1 MKEEKIK
8 QIGDFP
14 FYALMNER
22 DLWQIVVGN
31 TLMSDKEFENFED
44 VENHIYFLFGDAE
57 QVKFLTNYI
66 LALIDNFDKIKNL
79 KK

>member
-1 MKEEKIK
+1 MNEERLIR
-8 QIGDFP
+8 IGDFP

-31 TLMSDKEFENFED
+31 TLMSDKEFESFEH
-44 VENHIYFLFGDAE
+44 VENHIYYLFGDPE

-66 LALIDNFDKIKNL
+66 LTLIDNFDIIKNF

>member
-1 MKEEKIK
+1 MNEERIK
-8 QIGDFP
+8 KIGDFP

-31 TLMSDKEFENFED
+31 TLMSDKEFESFED

-66 LALIDNFDKIKNL
+66 LTLIDNFDKIKNF